1 MKASVYFT
9 TNQYRNVDQEDIV
22 EFSSIDEL
30 MSMYPGE
37 PIIIHNKL
45 LDGTYIIEVYNAYR
59 E

>member
-9 TNQYRNVDQEDIV
+9 TNQYRNADQEDII

-37 PIIIHNKL
+37 AIIIHNKL
-45 LDGTYIIEVYNAYR
+45 LDGTYVIEVYDAYR